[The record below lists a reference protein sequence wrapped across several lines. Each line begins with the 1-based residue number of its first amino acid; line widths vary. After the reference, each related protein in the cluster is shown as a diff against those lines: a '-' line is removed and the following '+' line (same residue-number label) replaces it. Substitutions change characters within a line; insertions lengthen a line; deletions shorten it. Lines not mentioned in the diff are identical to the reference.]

1 MSVAEALPVL
11 TRRERERSRECWTG
25 CRAAE
30 LSGAQLTAAKA
41 AGYEPGPDGWL
52 VGRDPRAMSAADFAV
67 MGHERMSPIEAIR
80 AKCLDCCAGSPHE
93 VRLCVATS
101 CPSWPFRTGSN
112 PYRTVSEGRR
122 EQGRRLAAQR
132 AARAAEPKSDLG
144 LSAGVSGV
152 APGGAAAG
160 FVTEPGGD

>member
-1 MSVAEALPVL
+1 M
-11 TRRERERSRECWTG
+11 TRREREQQRERWTG

-30 LSGAQLTAAKA
+30 LSTEQLARARA
-41 AGYEPGPDGWL
+41 AGYEPGPDNGYM
-52 VGRDPRAMSAADFAV
+52 VGRDPREMSADEFTA
-67 MGHERMSPIEAIR
+67 MGHERLSQGEAIR

-93 VRLCVATS
+93 VRLCVAVA
-101 CPSWPFRTGSN
+101 CPSWPFRMGSN

-144 LSAGVSGV
+144 SSTANPAGGAGV
-152 APGGAAAG
+152 AAAG
-160 FVTEPGGD
+160 FDTEHGGWNAH